1 MEDKLITLENLD
13 AFLDNVIVDSSVASK
28 RTWSSEKLSTLVADS
43 IDNDSIVLDASNHIA
58 VSQELINYIVGIEQR
73 VYALEHPT
81 TVE

>member
-1 MEDKLITLENLD
+1 MKDKLITLENLD

-28 RTWSSEKLSTLVADS
+28 RTWSSQKISSLVVDS

-81 TVE
+81 TIE

>member
-13 AFLDNVIVDSSVASK
+13 AFLDNVIDDSSVTSK
-28 RTWSSEKLSTLVADS
+28 STWSSQKLSTLIADS

-58 VSQELINYIVGIEQR
+58 VSSDLKNYITGLEARI
-73 VYALEHPT
+73 YALEHPT